1 MKKLDEGN
9 HFNRH
14 ANLLFTFFLQPE
26 YLTTEFTSSTEREM
40 CKNEVLCATATIKCL
55 EKY

>member
-26 YLTTEFTSSTEREM
+26 YLTLVRNSRLPQ
-40 CKNEVLCATATIKCL
+40 NEKCVKMKSCAQL
-55 EKY
+55 QQ